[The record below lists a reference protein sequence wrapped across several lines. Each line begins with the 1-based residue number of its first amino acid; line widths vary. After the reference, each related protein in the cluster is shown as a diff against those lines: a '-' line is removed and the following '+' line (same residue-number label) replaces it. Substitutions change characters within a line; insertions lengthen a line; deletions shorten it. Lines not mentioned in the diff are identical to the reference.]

1 KSSTVTVKYV
11 DESGNDLL
19 PPIVTEGKVGASYT
33 SEGKV
38 IKGYL
43 LKEVPS
49 NATGRMVEG
58 GTVVTYVY
66 VPIGSWVPNIPGQP
80 VTPIPYPNHP
90 TDPTKPGD
98 EVPTLPHVPGFIP
111 VGPDGVTPLPP
122 VDPDDPSKGYEL
134 PPIPTDPGV
143 DTPISYVPEA
153 PKSSTVTVKYVDESG
168 NDLLPPIVT
177 EGKVGDSY
185 TSEGKVIKGYLL
197 KEDPSNATGTMVE
210 GGTVVTYVYVP
221 IGSWVP
227 NIPGQPVTPIPYPN
241 HPTDPTKPGDE
252 VPTLPHV
259 PGFIPVG
266 PDGVTPLPPV
276 DPDDPSKGY
285 ELPPIPT
292 DPGVDTPISYVP
304 EAPKSTTVTVKY
316 IDESGKDLL
325 PPVITEGKVGDSYT
339 SEGKVIKGYLLK
351 EVPSNATGAMVEGGT
366 IVTYVYVPIGSW
378 VPNIPGQPV
387 TPIPY
392 PNHPTDPTKPGDEVP
407 TLPHVPG
414 FIPVGPDGVT
424 PLPPV
429 DPDDPSKGY
438 ELPPIPTDPGVDTP
452 ISYVPEAP
460 NVIVQPSPPKDSPAL
475 SSIVPSTTK
484 SKTLPNTGEI
494 DSSVFSLLGL
504 SMLTAT
510 KIGLKKRRKD

>member
-1 KSSTVTVKYV
+1 
-11 DESGNDLL
+11 
-19 PPIVTEGKVGASYT
+19 
-33 SEGKV
+33 
-38 IKGYL
+38 
-43 LKEVPS
+43 
-49 NATGRMVEG
+49 AT
-58 GTVVTYVY
+58 
-66 VPIGSWVPNIPGQP
+66 
-80 VTPIPYPNHP
+80 
-90 TDPTKPGD
+90 K
-98 EVPTLPHVPGFIP
+98 L
-111 VGPDGVTPLPP
+111 
-122 VDPDDPSKGYEL
+122 
-134 PPIPTDPGV
+134 
-143 DTPISYVPEA
+143 
-153 PKSSTVTVKYVDESG
+153 
-168 NDLLPPIVT
+168 

-185 TSEGKVIKGYLL
+185 TSEGKVIEGYLL
-197 KEDPSNATGTMVE
+197 KEIPTNATGTMVE

-292 DPGVDTPISYVP
+292 DPGVDTPITYVP
-304 EAPKSTTVTVKY
+304 EAPKSSTVTVKY
-316 IDESGKDLL
+316 VDESGKDLL
-325 PPVITEGKVGDSYT
+325 PPVVTEGKVGDSYT
-339 SEGKVIKGYLLK
+339 SEGKVIEGYLLK
-351 EVPSNATGAMVEGGT
+351 EVPTNATGTMVEGGT
-366 IVTYVYVPIGSW
+366 VVTYVYVPIGSW
-378 VPNIPGQPV
+378 VPNIPGQPLTPIPYPNHPTDPTKPGDGVPTLPHVPGFIPVGPDGVTPLPPVDPEDPSKGYELPPIPTDPGVDTPITYVPEAPKSSTVTVKYVDESGKELIPSTKLEGKVGDSYTSEGKVIEGYLLKEIPTNATGTMVEGGTVVTYVYVPIGSWIPNIPGQPV

-452 ISYVPEAP
+452 ITYVPEAP
-460 NVIVQPSPPKDSPAL
+460 KVIAKPSPPKASP
-475 SSIVPSTTK
+475 IVPSVVQPATK
-484 SKTLPNTGEI
+484 SEALPNTGEI
-494 DSSVFSLLGL
+494 DSSVLSLLGL

-510 KIGLKKRRKD
+510 KIGLKKRRED